1 MMRAASLI
9 AVSLIA
15 LSACGQGEEQAAPA
29 VPTPAVEPAPVAA
42 TGAPVSLE
50 AACREAV
57 QIQYGQADADIAYD
71 APTGTVSWRAPVDG
85 GRLTMSCAM
94 QGEQVALVR
103 VGQTQL
109 ITLPTSAAATAGK
122 EAR

>member
-1 MMRAASLI
+1 MRAVSLI

-15 LSACGQGEEQAAPA
+15 LSACGQREEQAAPA
-29 VPTPAVEPAPVAA
+29 APTPAAEPAPIAA
-42 TGAPVSLE
+42 EAPVHLE
-50 AACREAV
+50 AACRQAV

-71 APTGTVSWRAPVDG
+71 APTGNVSWRAPVDG

-103 VGQTQL
+103 EGQTQI
-109 ITLPTSAAATAGK
+109 ITLPTSTAGTVEK

>member
-1 MMRAASLI
+1 MRAFPLI

-15 LSACGQGEEQAAPA
+15 LSACGQGEEPTAPAAPA
-29 VPTPAVEPAPVAA
+29 PAAEPAPVAA
-42 TGAPVSLE
+42 EAPVNLE
-50 AACREAV
+50 AACRQAV
-57 QIQYGQADADIAYD
+57 QVQYGQADADIAYE

-85 GRLTMSCAM
+85 GRLSFSCAM
-94 QGEQVALVR
+94 QGAQVALVR
-103 VGQTQL
+103 DGKTQL